1 MVSSPLEAPGWD
13 FPSGWKPDPQARAGG
28 NAFPECGETKK
39 REAARLGFQPEP
51 LTPAKPQSRGLP
63 GAWGRAA

>member
-1 MVSSPLEAPGWD
+1 MVSSPLGAPGWD